1 MSGRR
6 LKRISDSYY
15 GEWRDRLKLKT
26 TRKQD
31 DACLRLEQW
40 GKRFLVDFG
49 YENAEW
55 KLEGMFQERL
65 LEVAKMMQL

>member
-1 MSGRR
+1 MKRRR
-6 LKRISDSYY
+6 LKKIADSYY
-15 GEWRDRLKLKT
+15 GEWRDKLKLKT

-31 DACLRLEQW
+31 DACLQLERW

-55 KLEGMFQERL
+55 KLEELFSERL
-65 LEVAKMMQL
+65 LEVAGMFH